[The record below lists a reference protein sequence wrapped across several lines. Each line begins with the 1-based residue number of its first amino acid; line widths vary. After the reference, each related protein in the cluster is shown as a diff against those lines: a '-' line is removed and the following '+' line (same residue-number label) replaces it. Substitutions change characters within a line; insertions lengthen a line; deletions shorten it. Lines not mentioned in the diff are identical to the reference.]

1 MDETTPKTILV
12 ADDDAAIRTVVTQAL
27 SRAGYDVRATG
38 TASSLWHWV
47 SNGDGDL
54 VITDVVLPDED
65 AFQVLPRMKKIRP
78 RLPIVVMSAKNT
90 IVTAITAAELGAFD
104 YLPKPFDLNE
114 LISIAGRALQDTK
127 RQQPGVKE
135 SSEQS
140 ENLPLIGRSGAMQD
154 IYRVIARLTQSDLT
168 VLITGESGSGK
179 ELVARVLHDFGRR
192 RKGPFVAV
200 NMAAIPRELIE
211 SELFGHEKGAFTGA
225 INRQSGRFEQAQGG
239 TLFLDEIGDM
249 PMEAQTRLLRV
260 LQQGEFMPVG
270 GRSTIKTNVRI
281 IAATHRDLRILIQQG
296 QFREDLF
303 FRLNV
308 VPVRI
313 PPLRERAEDV
323 GDLVRH
329 FLMQAGKEGLPAQ
342 QFSRGALDALMRYRW
357 PGNVRELQ
365 NLVRRLAV
373 LQADEVITSAMVEQ
387 ELSEPVPA
395 SGGAASEGDQHSIGQ
410 FMERHLARY
419 FAEFGN
425 GLPPDGL
432 HERILREVEVPLM
445 NAALAATNGN
455 QLRAADLLGI
465 NRNTLRSKIRNY
477 GLKIARGPI
486 SAREL

>member
-127 RQQPGVKE
+127 RQQPSVKE
-135 SSEQS
+135 SGEQS

-225 INRQSGRFEQAQGG
+225 INRQRSAICRWRRRHGCCGFCSRASSCRSEGG
-239 TLFLDEIGDM
+239 APSKRTCASS
-249 PMEAQTRLLRV
+249 P
-260 LQQGEFMPVG
+260 
-270 GRSTIKTNVRI
+270 
-281 IAATHRDLRILIQQG
+281 LRIATCG
-296 QFREDLF
+296 FSFSKDSF
-303 FRLNV
+303 A
-308 VPVRI
+308 RI
-313 PPLRERAEDV
+313 Y
-323 GDLVRH
+323 
-329 FLMQAGKEGLPAQ
+329 
-342 QFSRGALDALMRYRW
+342 S
-357 PGNVRELQ
+357 
-365 NLVRRLAV
+365 
-373 LQADEVITSAMVEQ
+373 
-387 ELSEPVPA
+387 
-395 SGGAASEGDQHSIGQ
+395 SG
-410 FMERHLARY
+410 
-419 FAEFGN
+419 
-425 GLPPDGL
+425 
-432 HERILREVEVPLM
+432 
-445 NAALAATNGN
+445 
-455 QLRAADLLGI
+455 
-465 NRNTLRSKIRNY
+465 
-477 GLKIARGPI
+477 
-486 SAREL
+486 